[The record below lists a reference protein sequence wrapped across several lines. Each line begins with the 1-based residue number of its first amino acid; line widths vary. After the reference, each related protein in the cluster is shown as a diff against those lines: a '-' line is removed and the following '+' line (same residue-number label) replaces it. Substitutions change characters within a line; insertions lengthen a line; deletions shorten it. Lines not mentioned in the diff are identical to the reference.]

1 MNRLTAATII
11 RLMRANN
18 KTIRGLAASMN
29 ITQARVR
36 QVRTN
41 GVQGAAF
48 VADWMEAITGN
59 QPASGAEAKGR
70 L

>member
-1 MNRLTAATII
+1 
-11 RLMRANN
+11 
-18 KTIRGLAASMN
+18 MN

-59 QPASGAEAKGR
+59 QTASGAEAKG
-70 L
+70 